1 MKFSFHVHG
10 LWFIGS
16 ICMLLGCMIA
26 GNVTWVEETTPTSY
40 TLALLIAFILIWAAG
55 LCWISSAVNAKQE
68 MG

>member
-1 MKFSFHVHG
+1 
-10 LWFIGS
+10 
-16 ICMLLGCMIA
+16 MLLGSMIA
-26 GNVTWVEETTPTSY
+26 GNAAWVEATTPASY